1 MDKVKTLSKTNFTF
15 PVTLYDVKRRNKRV
29 SHPSILFG
37 KIKVDELDL
46 KKFSVTIMSEIKI
59 EK

>member
-15 PVTLYDVKRRNKRV
+15 PVTLYDVKQRNKRV
-29 SHPSILFG
+29 SHSSILFG

-46 KKFSVTIMSEIKI
+46 KKINVIIINKIKI
-59 EK
+59 QQ